1 MTQASMKVKRLIFAL
16 LALLFMVGFN
26 TLTAL
31 AADSMSIEVG
41 EVTASI
47 TDTEVKVPVSATA
60 NPGYASGIVTLEWDK
75 DKLELTNVEF
85 GEGTLDNESAA
96 VTNSGRYKIAFG
108 DDFATQNFTGTGTL
122 FTLTFKVPSG
132 AIEESIPVKIA
143 DTDIQNCNI
152 EDVSVTTKN
161 GVVDLFVPK
170 TVTFREGETIL
181 STVAVKSGDKAA
193 KPADPEKEG
202 CAFDGWYQDAEC
214 NAAFDFEQVI
224 TADTTIYAKFVP
236 VPVTGISIAT
246 PGKTAYTV
254 GEELDVDGMEIKAE
268 YSDGT
273 SHVIPLTADMVSGFD
288 SSVPVTSRTLT
299 ITYGEKTTTY
309 DVSISEAAPVTYNIT
324 VSADG
329 NGTASADPTS
339 GVEGTEVTLTAT
351 PKDGYKFKEWQVVS
365 GGVTVMDNKFTIGNE
380 NVEVKAIFE
389 KEHVHEW
396 GEWEVTTPA
405 TETAEGVETR
415 TCKNDSS
422 HTETRKVAK
431 LGVTRY
437 AITVNSGA
445 NGSAS
450 ASAGT
455 AEKDAIVTI
464 TATPNAGYEIDK
476 ITYTPEGGSATDITS
491 EKSFTMPEANVTV
504 NVTFKKNDVTT
515 PDPTTYK
522 VTFVTNEGTE
532 VAEQIVNENDKA
544 AKPKNPKKEGYTFA
558 GWYKDEAL
566 TEEFDFNAPVTADVT
581 VYAKWIEGSE
591 TPVTYTVIVSDDGNG
606 SALANPTS
614 GVVGTEVT
622 LAATPKG
629 GYKFKEWQVV
639 SGGVTVMDNKF
650 TIGNENVE
658 VKAIFEKEHVHEWG
672 EWEVTTPATETA
684 EGVETRTCKNDSSHT
699 ETRKV
704 AKLGVTRYAI
714 TVNSGANGSA
724 SASAGTAEKDAIVT
738 ITATPNAGYEID
750 KITYTPEGGSATDIT
765 SEKSFTMPE
774 ANVTVNVT
782 FKKNDVT
789 TPDPTTYKVTFVTN
803 EGTEVAEQIVNEN
816 DKAAK
821 PKNPKKEGYTF
832 AGWYKDEALTEEFDF
847 NAPVTADVTVYAKW
861 IEGSETPVTYTVT
874 VSDDKNGSAL
884 ANPTSGVEGTEVTLT
899 ITPNEGYQFMKWV
912 VVSGGVTV
920 TDNKFTIGTA
930 DVQVMAIFEEIPKA
944 TKPDTTPENGDAT
957 QTSNNGTDN
966 QTSSNGGTT
975 PQAPSTSGVEVK
987 TGDTVK
993 DDKTNTSYVITSTDT
1008 NNLTVTYVA
1017 PTNKSAATLTVP
1029 DTVTINGKKYKVT
1042 EIKANAFKNNKKLKK
1057 ITIGKNIKKI
1067 GKNAFSGCKNLKNV
1081 NIKTT
1086 KLTKKTVGA
1095 NAFKGIHDKAKVKVP
1110 KSKLKDYKTILK
1122 ARGIKGKKQ
1131 KITK

>member
-591 TPVTYTVIVSDDGNG
+591 TPVTYTV
-606 SALANPTS
+606 
-614 GVVGTEVT
+614 
-622 LAATPKG
+622 
-629 GYKFKEWQVV
+629 
-639 SGGVTVMDNKF
+639 
-650 TIGNENVE
+650 
-658 VKAIFEKEHVHEWG
+658 
-672 EWEVTTPATETA
+672 
-684 EGVETRTCKNDSSHT
+684 
-699 ETRKV
+699 
-704 AKLGVTRYAI
+704 
-714 TVNSGANGSA
+714 
-724 SASAGTAEKDAIVT
+724 
-738 ITATPNAGYEID
+738 
-750 KITYTPEGGSATDIT
+750 
-765 SEKSFTMPE
+765 
-774 ANVTVNVT
+774 
-782 FKKNDVT
+782 
-789 TPDPTTYKVTFVTN
+789 
-803 EGTEVAEQIVNEN
+803 
-816 DKAAK
+816 
-821 PKNPKKEGYTF
+821 
-832 AGWYKDEALTEEFDF
+832 
-847 NAPVTADVTVYAKW
+847 
-861 IEGSETPVTYTVT
+861 T

-1095 NAFKGIHDKAKVKVP
+1095 NAFKGINSKAKVKVP